1 MNGQTAAENL
11 SIIRTLMERSALYRR
26 ALAPIMLLAGFL
38 GMAGA
43 AVGVW
48 GDINSMRGFTL
59 LWVGVAT
66 VGAVG
71 AMAIARKQAIKD
83 NETFWSPPMR
93 RVLGAILPGVVLG
106 AAVGVFSL
114 WVDAR
119 AQGVTVI
126 AWMAFYGCALHA
138 AGYFTTSGLKWF
150 SWCFILPAALPIALG
165 PSTPG
170 WLRAIFDTNPHVLM
184 GVCFGGLQAAY
195 GVYLRA
201 TEKRNRAS

>member
-26 ALAPIMLLAGFL
+26 ALAPIMLLAGFAGL
-38 GMAGA
+38 AGA

-48 GDINSMRGFTL
+48 WEIDSMRGFTL
-59 LWVGVAT
+59 LWVAVAV
-66 VGAVG
+66 VGSAG
-71 AMAIARKQAIKD
+71 AMAIARKQAIK
-83 NETFWSPPMR
+83 ESEPFWSAPMR
-93 RVLGAILPGVVLG
+93 RVIGAILPGVVLG
-106 AAVGVFSL
+106 AAMGVAAVN
-114 WVDAR
+114 WDDR
-119 AQGVTVI
+119 AHGLIVF

-150 SWCFILPAALPIALG
+150 SWCFILPPAMLFTLG
-165 PSTPG
+165 TITPTVFG
-170 WLRAIFDTNPHVLM
+170 GILDANPHLLM
-184 GVCFGGLQAAY
+184 GIWFGGLQAAY